1 MFVCVCVCVCVCV
14 RVCVCGAC
22 VCVWCVCVCVVLQI
36 YIVFTRGALN
46 KAVKKKKK
54 RKVRKT
60 SRETATCCLL
70 QQECHL
76 WRIITLGWF
85 AYFAKSST
93 IRNGHSYFQ
102 RGNRAKKRGCLGSR
116 IITPRNIGQ
125 NSQILRNPLK
135 WAFLTIF
142 WCK

>member
-54 RKVRKT
+54 KGKLGKLQERPLHAVYCNKN
-60 SRETATCCLL
+60 ATYEELL
-70 QQECHL
+70 RWADLH
-76 WRIITLGWF
+76 TL
-85 AYFAKSST
+85 
-93 IRNGHSYFQ
+93 Q
-102 RGNRAKKRGCLGSR
+102 NRRL
-116 IITPRNIGQ
+116 
-125 NSQILRNPLK
+125 
-135 WAFLTIF
+135 
-142 WCK
+142 